1 MHDQGRISTL
11 MRNSRVCLLTET
23 FHPVTG
29 GGETQAKALALGL
42 AASGVA
48 VQVITRQSDAAL
60 PRQDCL
66 GPVRLWRVSPSGS
79 GQLKKWGLVFTALM
93 MLLRLRRSYDVI
105 VVCGFRILGIPALIA
120 AALLRKPCM
129 LKADILGEFSGSFSR
144 AGLARLG
151 MNADGYLIRSMLGMR
166 NRLFRR
172 ATHFIAISS
181 AVEEELRECG
191 IEHERISCIPN
202 SVDTNRFAPV
212 DGATRTKLRQKLDL
226 PGSGSIAI
234 YTGRMETTK
243 GLPLLL
249 SVWKAIAS
257 RHGQAHLVL
266 VGSGGLGIHNCEAQL
281 RDFVTQ
287 NALDHCVTFS
297 GSVEN
302 VHEYLQASD
311 FFVFPTEREAFGIS
325 VIEALSC
332 SMPVITTTAGG
343 LSDIVTAEQT
353 AIVFPVDDAG
363 ALEAAIERALA
374 GGTELRKIALAGRE
388 LVVSSYSQ
396 ALILDQYAKLLWNL
410 RDTHVKSGQ

>member
-1 MHDQGRISTL
+1 
-11 MRNSRVCLLTET
+11 
-23 FHPVTG
+23 
-29 GGETQAKALALGL
+29 
-42 AASGVA
+42 
-48 VQVITRQSDAAL
+48 
-60 PRQDCL
+60 
-66 GPVRLWRVSPSGS
+66 
-79 GQLKKWGLVFTALM
+79 
-93 MLLRLRRSYDVI
+93 
-105 VVCGFRILGIPALIA
+105 
-120 AALLRKPCM
+120 
-129 LKADILGEFSGSFSR
+129 
-144 AGLARLG
+144 
-151 MNADGYLIRSMLGMR
+151 
-166 NRLFRR
+166 
-172 ATHFIAISS
+172 
-181 AVEEELRECG
+181 
-191 IEHERISCIPN
+191 
-202 SVDTNRFAPV
+202 
-212 DGATRTKLRQKLDL
+212 
-226 PGSGSIAI
+226 
-234 YTGRMETTK
+234 METTK

-249 SVWKAIAS
+249 SVWKTIAS

-266 VGSGGLGIHNCEAQL
+266 VGSGGLGIHNCEAKL

-332 SMPVITTTAGG
+332 SLPVITTTAGG

-353 AIVFPVDDAG
+353 AIIFPVGDAG

-374 GGTELRKIALAGRE
+374 GGTELRKIAQAGRE